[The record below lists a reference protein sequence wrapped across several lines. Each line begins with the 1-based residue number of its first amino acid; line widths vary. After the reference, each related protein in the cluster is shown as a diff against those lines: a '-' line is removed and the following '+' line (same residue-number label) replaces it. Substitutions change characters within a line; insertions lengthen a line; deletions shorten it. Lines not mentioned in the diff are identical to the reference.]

1 MDTNNLL
8 ATGHIA
14 LWLLISGLFF
24 PRLALF
30 LAWLLTGNYPP
41 NPLSDIANF
50 LLWLFVPRFL
60 LAYYVYVDIGSSNIW
75 FWAYVITGV
84 MGFFGESGYVR
95 RRVVRRT
102 TVTADGRKTTTIEE
116 EL

>member
-1 MDTNNLL
+1 
-8 ATGHIA
+8 
-14 LWLLISGLFF
+14 
-24 PRLALF
+24 
-30 LAWLLTGNYPP
+30 
-41 NPLSDIANF
+41 
-50 LLWLFVPRFL
+50 
-60 LAYYVYVDIGSSNIW
+60 
-75 FWAYVITGV
+75 